1 MLTSRDCPCGSGSVY
16 EDCCK
21 RLHDGEPAASP
32 EALMRSRY
40 SAFVLGLGDYLQQ
53 SHHPETCPADG
64 DLPDQRWI
72 KLEVIKA
79 VGQQVTFRAWFE
91 VDGRLGVMQERSRF
105 EQIQGRW
112 LYHSGDFLPAEP
124 VWPRNEACWCGSGR
138 KAKKCHPDDC

>member
-40 SAFVLGLGDYLQQ
+40 SAFVLGLGDYLQY
-53 SHHPETCPADG
+53 SHHPETCPAGD

-72 KLEVIKA
+72 KLEVLKA
-79 VGQQVTFRAWFE
+79 AGQRVTFKAWFE

-112 LYHSGDFLPAEP
+112 LYHSGDFLPADP